1 MAFSGIQMQSQMQGP
16 DSVDFS
22 RHTSRF
28 SDRSFA
34 MAVPLHITFAMEDTM
49 FEQHFSCIPDYG
61 ELWKTLRNKLHLDDT
76 SAVLTFKI
84 YMDDIL
90 LTNRNTVEM
99 LGEAINS
106 CSHASMASI
115 ILTVVKNADFESV
128 NKRTIFLRD
137 SQKGSY
143 RWVCPHVLYLL
154 VLLLLTFALNLRM
167 KDQEGR
173 IKHDYA
179 TIEAL
184 TTTLQTAKQ
193 QQADTIR
200 ECNTR
205 VSNLTEML
213 EGDLKPGQSATL
225 DGHWRH
231 ELAQRRATIRDLTK
245 TLSEARA
252 EHAKQVGV
260 YNAKVGNLTRVL
272 GGKDGRIHELLAET
286 QEQKRTIES
295 DAATLDKLAG
305 DLTAAKEQH
314 TRAMAEKT
322 AKINELTSML
332 SHNRTPLHTN
342 KLSKC
347 ITKINNVT
355 TWLCSAECNCMHL

>member
-1 MAFSGIQMQSQMQGP
+1 MAFSGIQMQNA
-16 DSVDFS
+16 DVVDFS
-22 RHTSRF
+22 RNTSRF

-115 ILTVVKNADFESV
+115 ILTVIKNADFESV
-128 NKRTIFLRD
+128 NKRTIFLND

-143 RWVCPHVLYLL
+143 RWVCPHILYLI
-154 VLLLLTFALNLRM
+154 VLLLLTFALNMRM

-173 IKHDYA
+173 IKHDSA
-179 TIEAL
+179 TIETL

-193 QQADTIR
+193 QQADTVR

-213 EGDLKPGQSATL
+213 EGGGKPLTPGQSATL
-225 DGHWRH
+225 AGHWRH
-231 ELAQRRATIRDLTK
+231 ELAQRRATIVELTRA
-245 TLSEARA
+245 LSEARA
-252 EHAKQVGV
+252 EHTKQVGE
-260 YNAKVGNLTRVL
+260 YSTRVGNLTRVL
-272 GGKDGRIHELLAET
+272 NERDGRIHDLLAAT
-286 QEQKRTIES
+286 QEQKGMIQD
-295 DAATLDKLAG
+295 DAATIDKLAD
-305 DLTAAKEQH
+305 DLKAAKEQH

-322 AKINELTSML
+322 AKINDLASML
-332 SHNRTPLHTN
+332 SHNRTNLHTN